1 MGQVIGDILPLA
13 LGIAISPLPIIATIL
28 MLLAPNARAS
38 SVGFMTGWLAGIV
51 VAVVA
56 FTLLS
61 SVIPAGGEGGGGT
74 VAAIV
79 KMIVGALLVLLAVK
93 QWRGRPKDGSE
104 PELPKWMSALD
115 SMSPV
120 RAGLLAFALAAVN
133 PKNLLL
139 AVSAGLIIGAGAT
152 PATQIAGVAVFVVI
166 AASTVVAPV
175 VAFLVASKQL
185 AAPLESLRVWLVHNN
200 STIMAVLLLVMGFSV
215 IGKGLAAL

>member
-1 MGQVIGDILPLA
+1 MGPVIGDILPLA

-38 SVGFMTGWLAGIV
+38 SIGFMSGWLAGIV
-51 VAVVA
+51 TAVIA

-61 SVIPAGGEGGGGT
+61 SALPEGGSGGGGPIAA
-74 VAAIV
+74 VAKI
-79 KMIVGALLVLLAVK
+79 IVGALLLLLAIR
-93 QWRGRPKDGSE
+93 QWRGRPQAGSE
-104 PELPKWMSALD
+104 PALPKWMSALD

-120 RAGLLAFALAAVN
+120 RAGVLAFVLAAVN

-152 PATQIAGVAVFVVI
+152 PAIQVTGVSVFVVI
-166 AASTVVAPV
+166 AASTVVIPV

-185 AAPLESLRVWLVHNN
+185 AGPLDRLRVWLVHNN
-200 STIMAVLLLVMGFSV
+200 STIMAVLLLVMGVSV
-215 IGKGLAAL
+215 IGKGVASL

>member
-1 MGQVIGDILPLA
+1 MIGDILPLA

-61 SVIPAGGEGGGGT
+61 SVLPTSGAGGGGT
-74 VAAIV
+74 LAAIV
-79 KMIVGALLVLLAVK
+79 KIIVGALLVLLAVK
-93 QWRGRPKDGSE
+93 HWLGRPKDGSE

-139 AVSAGLIIGAGAT
+139 AVSAGLIIGAGVT
-152 PATQIAGVAVFVVI
+152 PAAQISGVVVFVVI
-166 AASTVVAPV
+166 AGSTVVAPV
-175 VAFLVASKQL
+175 VAFLVASKKL

-200 STIMAVLLLVMGFSV
+200 STIMAVLLLVMGMSV

>member
-61 SVIPAGGEGGGGT
+61 SVLPASGAGGGGT
-74 VAAIV
+74 VTAIV
-79 KMIVGALLVLLAVK
+79 KIIVGALLVLLAVK

-139 AVSAGLIIGAGAT
+139 AVSAGLIIGAGVT
-152 PATQIAGVAVFVVI
+152 PAVHIIGVVVFVMI

-175 VAFLVASKQL
+175 VAFLVASKKL
-185 AAPLESLRVWLVHNN
+185 AAPLESLRVWLVNN
-200 STIMAVLLLVMGFSV
+200 NATIMAVLLLVMGFSV

>member
-1 MGQVIGDILPLA
+1 LA
-13 LGIAISPLPIIATIL
+13 LHDALPI
-28 MLLAPNARAS
+28 
-38 SVGFMTGWLAGIV
+38 SVT
-51 VAVVA
+51 
-56 FTLLS
+56 
-61 SVIPAGGEGGGGT
+61 
-74 VAAIV
+74 AIV
-79 KMIVGALLVLLAVK
+79 KIIVGALLVLLAVK

-139 AVSAGLIIGAGAT
+139 AVSAGLIIGAGVT
-152 PATQIAGVAVFVVI
+152 PAVQISGVAVFVVI

-175 VAFLVASKQL
+175 VAFLVASKKL

-200 STIMAVLLLVMGFSV
+200 STIM
-215 IGKGLAAL
+215 

>member
-1 MGQVIGDILPLA
+1 MGPVIGDILPLA

-38 SVGFMTGWLAGIV
+38 SIGFMSGWLAGIV
-51 VAVVA
+51 TAVIA

-61 SVIPAGGEGGGGT
+61 SALPEGGSGGGGPIAA
-74 VAAIV
+74 VAKI
-79 KMIVGALLVLLAVK
+79 IVGALLLLLAIR
-93 QWRGRPKDGSE
+93 QWRGRPQAGSE
-104 PELPKWMSALD
+104 PALPKWMSALD

-120 RAGLLAFALAAVN
+120 RAGVLAFVLAAVN

-152 PATQIAGVAVFVVI
+152 PAIQVTGVSVFVVI
-166 AASTVVAPV
+166 AASTVVIPV

-185 AAPLESLRVWLVHNN
+185 AVPLDRLRVWLVHNN
-200 STIMAVLLLVMGFSV
+200 STIMAVLLLVMGVSV
-215 IGKGLAAL
+215 IGKGVASL